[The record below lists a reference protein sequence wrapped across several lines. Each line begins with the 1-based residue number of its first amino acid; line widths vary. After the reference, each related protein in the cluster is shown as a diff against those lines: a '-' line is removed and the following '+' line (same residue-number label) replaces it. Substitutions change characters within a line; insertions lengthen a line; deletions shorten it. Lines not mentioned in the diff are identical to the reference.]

1 MRANDSEHHVKLTL
15 TGERAERGIPLA
27 DFESFI
33 DAFIAAL
40 RDYDGAR
47 RGEATRKAGHPE
59 RRADAASAFRLVRVD
74 TGSAIATLVPEQLDE
89 PEDTPELGD
98 LPLALTN
105 LASLVNDVAQQRE
118 VPEDVVDAL
127 ERARRACGEH
137 GAIEVDLPEEVAP
150 DGPVLLDRDR
160 IARLARPPASG
171 PAAVESVSGR
181 LHAVNLEPDR
191 MAIRSGD
198 GVEWACRYEEALE
211 PKVRSLLG
219 EVVWARGEGRLTGPL
234 RGSMRVE
241 GIEPV
246 VHGRQ
251 TELFTPERVPL
262 DVLLE
267 RQGIGSP
274 QGLDALEDDAWVGDD
289 ADERYLAAMTGSS
302 AM

>member
-1 MRANDSEHHVKLTL
+1 MANDSEHQVKLTL
-15 TGERAERGIPLA
+15 TGGRAERGIPLA

-33 DAFIAAL
+33 GAFIGAL
-40 RDYDGAR
+40 RDYDRAR
-47 RGEATRKAGHPE
+47 RGEATRKTGHPE
-59 RRADAASAFRLVRVD
+59 RRAEAVSAFRLVRVD
-74 TGSAIATLVPEQLDE
+74 TGSAIATLEPEQLDE
-89 PEDTPELGD
+89 AEDALDLGD

-105 LASLVNDVAQQRE
+105 LASLVSDVAQERD

-137 GAIEVDLPEEVAP
+137 GAFEVDLPRGVAP
-150 DGPVLLDRDR
+150 DGPVLLDRER

-171 PAAVESVSGR
+171 PSEVESVSGR

-234 RGSMRVE
+234 HGSMRVE
-241 GIEPV
+241 TIEPA

-267 RQGIGSP
+267 RQGIDSP
-274 QGLDALEDDAWVGDD
+274 QGLDALEGDEWVGDE
-289 ADERYLAAMTGSS
+289 ADERYLAAMFGDE
-302 AM
+302 

>member
-1 MRANDSEHHVKLTL
+1 MANNSEHQVKLTL

-27 DFESFI
+27 DFGSFI
-33 DAFIAAL
+33 DAFIGAL
-40 RDYDGAR
+40 RDYDRAR
-47 RGEATRKAGHPE
+47 RGAATRKAGHPD
-59 RRADAASAFRLVRVD
+59 RRAEAASAFRLLRVD
-74 TGSAIATLVPEQLDE
+74 TGSAIATLVPEQLDD
-89 PEDTPELGD
+89 PEDALALGD

-105 LASLVNDVAQQRE
+105 LAALVNDVAHERE

-127 ERARRACGEH
+127 ERARRSCGEH

-150 DGPVLLDRDR
+150 DGPVVLDRDR
-160 IARLARPPASG
+160 LARLGRPQPTG
-171 PAAVESVSGR
+171 PSEVESVSGR

-219 EVVWARGEGRLTGPL
+219 EVVWAGGEGRLTGPL

-241 GIEPV
+241 TIEPV

-262 DVLLE
+262 DLLLE
-267 RQGIGSP
+267 RQAIDSP
-274 QGLDALEDDAWVGDD
+274 QGLDALEGDAWVGDD
-289 ADERYLAAMTGSS
+289 ADERYLAAMFNDE
-302 AM
+302 